1 MKYINLTDKGRRLE
15 LNGEFLKCFKIF
27 FKKKISEIIQGFV
40 ITSNQVNTETLCDL
54 AKFYYYKRDV
64 YRKEANE
71 NIEFQII

>member
-1 MKYINLTDKGRRLE
+1 M
-15 LNGEFLKCFKIF
+15 NGEFLKCFKIF

-54 AKFYYYKRDV
+54 AKFCYYKRDV